1 MAFELPA
8 INSFISRMPNPELH
22 LAAFGGLALPLA
34 WLIEAPVIMFLAASA
49 AFSNSRRAYDAG
61 YRVMMITCAG
71 LTALHG
77 LICIEPLFS
86 FVVDDIFSA
95 PPELHALVRQALII
109 LLPWTWAI
117 GHRRFNQGF
126 LIRFG
131 KSKHV
136 GFGTAIRLSTGLIVL
151 AIGFLMGT
159 FPGSILGAIAA
170 SAAVVSEALYIHIQA
185 RRLLRPGSFSETLSE
200 PFELSDTTVESTVTI
215 SMTGQFLKFYLPL
228 ALTTIIDF
236 LDRPLGVAG
245 LTRMPLVLESLALWP
260 VVSGLLMPFRNL
272 GHSYKEVVVTMLN
285 RPGYRAPL
293 RKVALSIGSF
303 SALAFIITV
312 FSPLSSWIFSDLFA
326 IPPSLL
332 PLAKQAIWLTLPFP
346 FLSAFQSWFQ
356 GVVIFNRQ
364 SRRVTESIGIYLATF
379 ATVIGFGT
387 WYGEIPGLYVVLT
400 AVLAAALGENCYL
413 GFHAGKLLA
422 AKSEA

>member
-95 PPELHALVRQALII
+95 PPELHTLVRQALII

-126 LIRFG
+126 LIRCG

-151 AIGFLMGT
+151 AIGYIMGT

-185 RRLLRPGSFSETLSE
+185 RRLLRPESLSE
-200 PFELSDTTVESTVTI
+200 PFELSESIVEGTVTI

-245 LTRMPLVLESLALWP
+245 ITRMPLVLESLALWP

-285 RPGYRAPL
+285 RPGYRTPL
-293 RKVALSIGSF
+293 RKVAFSIGSF
-303 SALAFIITV
+303 SALAFVITV

-332 PLAKQAIWLTLPFP
+332 PLAKSAIWLTLPFP
-346 FLSAFQSWFQ
+346 FLSALQSWFQ
-356 GVVIFNRQ
+356 GVVIFKRK
-364 SRRVTESIGIYLATF
+364 SRRVTESIGLYLLTFSSVVGIGIYSGGL
-379 ATVIGFGT
+379 
-387 WYGEIPGLYVVLT
+387 PGLYVVMA
-400 AVLAAALGENCYL
+400 AVLAAAIIENCYL
-413 GFHAGKLLA
+413 GYHARRLLPNI
-422 AKSEA
+422 

>member
-49 AFSNSRRAYDAG
+49 AFSKSRRAYDAG
-61 YRVMMITCAG
+61 YRVMMITCAA
-71 LTALHG
+71 LTVLHG
-77 LICIEPLFS
+77 LICIEPFYS
-86 FVVDDIFSA
+86 VVVGDIFSA
-95 PPELHALVRQALII
+95 PLELRPLVKQALII

-126 LIRFG
+126 LIRCG

-136 GFGTAIRLSTGLIVL
+136 GFGTAVRLSTGLVIL
-151 AIGFLMGT
+151 ALGYNFGT
-159 FPGSILGAIAA
+159 VPGAILGAMAA
-170 SAAVVSEALYIHIQA
+170 SGAVVLEAVYIHIQA
-185 RRLLRPGSFSETLSE
+185 RRIFLTD
-200 PFELSDTTVESTVTI
+200 PFELTETSVETTAAT

-228 ALTTIIDF
+228 AVTTIIDF

-245 LTRMPLVLESLALWP
+245 ITRMPLVLESLALWP
-260 VVSGLLMPFRNL
+260 VVSGLLMPFRNI
-272 GHSYKEVVVTMLN
+272 GHSYKEVVVTMLDK
-285 RPGYRAPL
+285 PGFQAPL
-293 RKVALSIGSF
+293 RKVALSIGSI

-332 PLAKQAIWLTLPFP
+332 PLAKSAIWLTLPFP
-346 FLSAFQSWFQ
+346 FLSALQSWFQ
-356 GVVIFNRQ
+356 GVVIFQRK
-364 SRRVTESIGIYLATF
+364 SRRVTESIGLYLLTFSSVVGIGIYSG
-379 ATVIGFGT
+379 GF
-387 WYGEIPGLYVVLT
+387 PGLYVVMA
-400 AVLAAALGENCYL
+400 AVLAAAIIENCYL
-413 GFHAGKLLA
+413 GYHARRLLP
-422 AKSEA
+422 SNITY